1 MPLTVWTA
9 KNILRRNFKYAA
21 LVTDHF
27 NLNHKLLSWAYQNQN
42 VDYRHNVLPIVM
54 GARASEY
61 AAAAPHNSYVHV
73 EEFAGAEE
81 LAAYLHRL
89 DEDDN
94 LYNSYFKWK
103 VTHPADSCY

>member
-1 MPLTVWTA
+1 
-9 KNILRRNFKYAA
+9 
-21 LVTDHF
+21 
-27 NLNHKLLSWAYQNQN
+27 
-42 VDYRHNVLPIVM
+42 M

-73 EEFAGAEE
+73 EEFAGPEE

-89 DEDDN
+89 DNDDN

-103 VTHPADSCY
+103 VNSQHQPKFSFKARSLDLE

>member
-1 MPLTVWTA
+1 M
-9 KNILRRNFKYAA
+9 
-21 LVTDHF
+21 
-27 NLNHKLLSWAYQNQN
+27 
-42 VDYRHNVLPIVM
+42 LPIVM

-61 AAAAPHNSYVHV
+61 AAVAPGNSYIHV

-81 LAAYLHRL
+81 LAAYLRRL

-103 VTHPADSCY
+103 VTDIALFFSSIYQTIFRESMSRTSHNLY

>member
-1 MPLTVWTA
+1 
-9 KNILRRNFKYAA
+9 
-21 LVTDHF
+21 
-27 NLNHKLLSWAYQNQN
+27 
-42 VDYRHNVLPIVM
+42 M

-61 AAAAPHNSYVHV
+61 AAMAPHNSYIHV

-81 LAAYLHRL
+81 LAAYLRRL

-103 VTHPADSCY
+103 VSQDSVAIYTNNYIIYMVCSTFKAGV